1 MEPDSKFK
9 KLKMGANGKSIN
21 TVIGRGSVSEG
32 RFRVETGVRVDG
44 VLKGELIS
52 SGTLIVGESGVIE
65 GDLKVHDALVSGR
78 IVGTLE
84 AEGKVHL
91 QAHAAFVGRIM
102 TRTLIVE
109 EGAIFKAEC
118 DAGGEIQVNEEASDE
133 SSRDVSEQNP
143 ARLNVR
149 PRPDVRD
156 HQAVEAEE
164 AHTQSQ
170 KRALDEHLETMGHD
184 VKEQETKNKE
194 LADRIE
200 KAYRTAL

>member
-1 MEPDSKFK
+1 MESKSKFN
-9 KLKMGANGKSIN
+9 KLKMSSNGKGIN

-65 GDLKVHDALVSGR
+65 ADVKVHDALVSGR

-84 AEGKVHL
+84 ATEKVHL
-91 QAHAAFVGRIM
+91 QANSAFVGRIK

-118 DAGGEIQVNEEASDE
+118 DAGGEIQISESGVEETDREVAD
-133 SSRDVSEQNP
+133 Q
-143 ARLNVR
+143 
-149 PRPDVRD
+149 
-156 HQAVEAEE
+156 
-164 AHTQSQ
+164 QS
-170 KRALDEHLETMGHD
+170 G
-184 VKEQETKNKE
+184 
-194 LADRIE
+194 
-200 KAYRTAL
+200 

>member
-1 MEPDSKFK
+1 MDSESKFK
-9 KLKMGANGKSIN
+9 KLKMSPNGKGIN

-65 GDLKVHDALVSGR
+65 ADVKVNDALVSGR

-84 AEGKVHL
+84 AEEKVHL
-91 QAHAAFVGRIM
+91 QAHAAFVGRIK

-118 DAGGEIQVNEEASDE
+118 DAGGEIQVSDAGTEE
-133 SSRDVSEQNP
+133 P
-143 ARLNVR
+143 AREVA
-149 PRPDVRD
+149 D
-156 HQAVEAEE
+156 Q
-164 AHTQSQ
+164 QS
-170 KRALDEHLETMGHD
+170 G
-184 VKEQETKNKE
+184 
-194 LADRIE
+194 
-200 KAYRTAL
+200 